1 MVQELCTLCLLSM
14 LDDNLSVWLYR
25 SVGTCQLWQFSKHC
39 LLTDELLFL
48 FTINFIYSGQLN
60 GTILLEHRLC
70 GKFPYVLDMNLTVK
84 VFQEVKTNAYEVIY
98 QALLKCG
105 QQSDSSYL
113 AQLILAQLAWTG
125 YNHASYTNDEINDNH
140 DNGNDNFD
148 LFSATEDAKGGP
160 MALTKSIIKT
170 EGVRGL
176 YRGLLP
182 NFIKVLPAVC
192 ISYVVYEHAKSFLG
206 L

>member
-1 MVQELCTLCLLSM
+1 MWAAIKFVLPSTTNIGTTGM
-14 LDDNLSVWLYR
+14 NWL
-25 SVGTCQLWQFSKHC
+25 
-39 LLTDELLFL
+39 
-48 FTINFIYSGQLN
+48 
-60 GTILLEHRLC
+60 
-70 GKFPYVLDMNLTVK
+70 
-84 VFQEVKTNAYEVIY
+84 
-98 QALLKCG
+98 
-105 QQSDSSYL
+105 QSC
-113 AQLILAQLAWTG
+113 II
-125 YNHASYTNDEINDNH
+125 HTNDEINDNH
-140 DNGNDNFD
+140 DNGHDNFD